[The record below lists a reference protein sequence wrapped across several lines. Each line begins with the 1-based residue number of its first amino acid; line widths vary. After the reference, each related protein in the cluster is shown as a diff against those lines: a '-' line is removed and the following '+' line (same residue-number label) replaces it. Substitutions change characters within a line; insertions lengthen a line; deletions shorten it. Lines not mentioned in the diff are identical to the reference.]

1 MRTPIL
7 IFYSLVHSMLTSLS
21 GVICSGNISFDILV
35 RPVHRIEWNRTIWVD
50 SIEQQ
55 LGGNG
60 SNTSYTLA
68 LLGVPVK
75 LLGMVGRDAFGDHL
89 LTTLA
94 GAGVELGGVGRSQ
107 APTTATTCL
116 VDSKGDR
123 VFLHRLGSSA
133 EAFAEAIDFY
143 PALVEGMSH
152 YHLANV
158 FALPRLREH
167 AAESLQR
174 AHSAGLTTSFDTG
187 WDASGRWLEDVAS
200 CLPHVDLLFMNHDE
214 GRMLTGADTPHEAA
228 RKMQQ
233 LGARDVV
240 VKMAGDGCGIFTPQ
254 ATVHIPAFEVNV
266 VDTTGAG
273 DCFVGG
279 FLAALH
285 RGAAYPEAA
294 RFANAV
300 GALSVRKLGAITGLR
315 TYPETK
321 AWMEAARVRTA

>member
-1 MRTPIL
+1 
-7 IFYSLVHSMLTSLS
+7 MLTSLS
-21 GVICSGNISFDILV
+21 GVICSGNICFDILV
-35 RPVHRIEWNRTIWVD
+35 RPVDRIEWNRTIWVD

-75 LLGMVGRDAFGDHL
+75 LLGMVGQDAFGDQL
-89 LTTLA
+89 LAVLA
-94 GAGVELGGVGRSQ
+94 GAGVELAGVGRSQ

-123 VFLHRLGSSA
+123 VFLHRPGSSA
-133 EAFAEAIDFY
+133 EAFPEAIDF
-143 PALVEGMSH
+143 PPVLSDGMSH

-187 WDASGRWLEDVAS
+187 WDATGRWLEDVAS

-214 GRMLTGADTPHEAA
+214 ARILTGANDPNQAA

-240 VKMAGDGCGIFTPQ
+240 VKMAGDGCGIFTPGC
-254 ATVHIPAFEVNV
+254 AVHVPAFEVPV
-266 VDTTGAG
+266 VDSTGAG

-285 RGAAYPEAA
+285 RCASYEQAA
-294 RFANAV
+294 RLANAV
-300 GALSVRKLGAITGLR
+300 GALSVQKLGAITGLR
-315 TYPETK
+315 SYPETT
-321 AWMEAARVRTA
+321 AWMESARVRTA

>member
-1 MRTPIL
+1 MPASIK
-7 IFYSLVHSMLTSLS
+7 
-21 GVICSGNISFDILV
+21 GVICAGNISLDILV
-35 RPVHRIEWNRTIWVD
+35 RPVDRIEWNRTIWVD

-60 SNTSYTLA
+60 SNTACTLG

-75 LLGMVGRDAFGDHL
+75 LLGMVGRDSFGEYL
-89 LTTLA
+89 LSVLASAGVDLA
-94 GAGVELGGVGRSQ
+94 GVARSQ
-107 APTTATTCL
+107 APTSATTCL

-133 EAFAEAIDFY
+133 EAFREPIDFRA
-143 PALVEGMSH
+143 ALIDGISH

-167 AAESLQR
+167 GAESLER
-174 AHSAGLTTSFDTG
+174 AHGAALTTSFDTG
-187 WDASGRWLEDVAS
+187 WDARGRWLEDLAAS
-200 CLPHVDLLFMNHDE
+200 LPHIDLLFMNHDE
-214 GRMLTGADTPHEAA
+214 ARMLTGMAAHADAA

-240 VKMAGDGCGIFTPQ
+240 IKMAGNGCGIFTTQ
-254 ATVHIPAFEVNV
+254 NAIHIPAFAVDV
-266 VDTTGAG
+266 LDTTGAG

-279 FLAALH
+279 FLAALY
-285 RGAAYPEAA
+285 RGASYQEAG

-300 GALSVRKLGAITGLR
+300 GALSVQKIGAVTGVR
-315 TYPETK
+315 GYDETM
-321 AWMEAARVRTA
+321 AWMQDAPVRSA